1 MARTPRLHLGVDVQR
16 LLRSRAGVARYLGS
30 VLGEWARTELP
41 FDRVT
46 LFSPE
51 LLPADALPHD
61 HPFDVRVVPA
71 ASARLWGQWQLP
83 RAARDV
89 DLLFCPAYVAPTAYG
104 GRYVVVM
111 HDALLEVLPHAF
123 SRQVLRRSLF
133 RRSAC
138 RAARVLTPSEASRR
152 DLVRVYG
159 LDPGRVCAIHLGVDE
174 RFARASDADAKR
186 VRQRYSLG
194 TNPIVLFVGKLS
206 QRRNLPNL
214 VRAVAALRARRGGRH
229 LLVLAGENYLGLPLE
244 DLARELGD
252 GEALRLL
259 GFVPDEELPGLYRAA
274 ETFVYPSEYEGFGI
288 PVLEAMAAG
297 TPAITLDNSSLS
309 EVAGDAAVLL
319 RTAEVEELA
328 GALERLAADPAL
340 RDEYG
345 ARGRARAKQ
354 FTWAATARETADAL
368 ADAAA

>member
-1 MARTPRLHLGVDVQR
+1 M
-16 LLRSRAGVARYLGS
+16 ARYLAS
-30 VLGEWARTELP
+30 VLGEWARTDLP
-41 FDRVT
+41 FGRVT

-51 LLPADALPHD
+51 PLPDGVLPAE
-61 HPFDVRVVPA
+61 HPFDVHVLPA

-83 RAARDV
+83 RAARGV
-89 DLLFCPAYVAPTAYG
+89 DLLFCPAYVAPAVYG

-111 HDALLEVLPHAF
+111 HDALLEVLPQAF
-123 SRQVLRRSLF
+123 SRQVLRRNLF

-138 RAARVLTPSEASRR
+138 HAARVLTPSEASRR

-159 LDPGRVCAIHLGVDE
+159 LDPGRVRAIHLGVED
-174 RFARASDADAKR
+174 RFAGASEEDATR

-194 TNPIVLFVGKLS
+194 TSPIVLFVGKLS

-214 VRAVAALRARRGGRH
+214 VRAVAALRARHGARH
-229 LLVLAGENYLGLPLE
+229 LLVLAGENYLDLRLE
-244 DLARELGD
+244 DLARELGA
-252 GEALRLL
+252 GEALRIL
-259 GFVPDEELPGLYRAA
+259 GFVPDEDLPGLYRAA

-297 TPAITLDNSSLS
+297 TPAVTLDNSSLS

-319 RTAEVEELA
+319 RTADVEELA
-328 GALERLAADPAL
+328 GALERLAADPGL

-345 ARGRARAKQ
+345 ERGRARAKE
-354 FTWAATARETADAL
+354 RL
-368 ADAAA
+368 